1 MPLSL
6 IEGALGGI
14 GLFLLGMRLMSDG
27 IRTVADARIR
37 DVFTTLTSNR
47 LYSML
52 FGMAAALAVNSG
64 SAAVIFTIGLV
75 NGGVLNTFQALSVLG
90 GVLIGASL
98 PLHIHIIPYSLISTP
113 LIFSGVV
120 LKFFARKRRYANA
133 GDLLLGI
140 GLLFLGLTLLEGA
153 IAPLIITLST
163 PPSTSCF
170 FISRSWPPSSGRWYR
185 FLSSRPILRSR
196 S

>member
-1 MPLSL
+1 MAGRLLFGQHFPGIKDHGAVPTMPLSL

-75 NGGVLNTFQALSVLG
+75 NGGVLN
-90 GVLIGASL
+90 
-98 PLHIHIIPYSLISTP
+98 
-113 LIFSGVV
+113 
-120 LKFFARKRRYANA
+120 
-133 GDLLLGI
+133 
-140 GLLFLGLTLLEGA
+140 
-153 IAPLIITLST
+153 
-163 PPSTSCF
+163 
-170 FISRSWPPSSGRWYR
+170 
-185 FLSSRPILRSR
+185 
-196 S
+196 